1 MGYID
6 TFEML
11 RAKLKYGVNIRD
23 QICNLPFSNL
33 LKNELILLCLVATL
47 KMMVK
52 QFTFGSHKQIVWDEG
67 KEMNENEWEKNNLKY
82 SFFSLV

>member
-6 TFEML
+6 TFETL

-52 QFTFGSHKQIVWDEG
+52 IIYIQLTQTYR
-67 KEMNENEWEKNNLKY
+67 LR
-82 SFFSLV
+82 

>member
-23 QICNLPFSNL
+23 KICNLPFFNL
-33 LKNELILLCLVATL
+33 LKVNLFYC
-47 KMMVK
+47 
-52 QFTFGSHKQIVWDEG
+52 VW
-67 KEMNENEWEKNNLKY
+67 LQH
-82 SFFSLV
+82 